1 MTPILALISAV
12 LLGSVT
18 DPVTSVDILPAAEQT
33 EIVIAVEGDLDF
45 RDFTLEGPARL
56 VVDLMGTENALP
68 RSRYDIGRGGI
79 RALRSSQFSPEV
91 TRVVFELDQIFPYRV
106 EAGDGFLK
114 VVLEAP
120 GALFEPWSTG
130 GTPTAA
136 TRPSAAES
144 APSRIDELVASD
156 AAAQASPAAPVLI
169 PAPQQ
174 VARRITVSFTA
185 TPIQDVLFTFA
196 EFAGQSI
203 VSGSDVAAN
212 VSADI
217 RDQPW
222 DIALQTIL
230 EAHGLAAREMET
242 GIIRVDNIE
251 NLSQRETIE
260 PVSTRPYRVNY
271 ATAEEIQTSV
281 QGMLSERGTVSIGEG
296 TNTVIVTDVPRVLD
310 AVQQLVAEL
319 DVRTPMVSISAKIV
333 FVNRT
338 DLREFGVTYD
348 LKDSNGNQL
357 NFLTPGAVDSDGDGV
372 LELPDEQVNRGTDVV
387 SLGGNSIAALGNARN
402 RVANPTLSMLSS
414 LLIGRYTLLN
424 FIEALESANMSD
436 IQATPTLT
444 VMDNQEANLLVGER
458 TPLRVIDLAAQGG
471 GAAGGGG
478 GAGQQTGV
486 IPQATVRLEET
497 GIKLIATPHVT
508 AGNTIMLDLHA
519 ERSAAELAESD
530 VGFIFQTQEATSR
543 FLVEDG
549 ETIVIAGLTVT
560 ERSEVRSG
568 IPLLMNLPVVGRLFR
583 VSRDQEIQRDLI
595 ILVTPQI
602 VQPS

>member
-1 MTPILALISAV
+1 MTPILAVISAV
-12 LLGSVT
+12 LLGPST
-18 DPVTSVDILPAAEQT
+18 DPVTSVNVLPAAERT
-33 EIVIAVEGDLDF
+33 EIVIAVQGTPEF
-45 RDFTLEGPARL
+45 RDFTLESPARL
-56 VVDLMGTENALP
+56 VVDLMGARHALP
-68 RSRYDIGRGGI
+68 QSNFTVSRGGI
-79 RALRSSQFSPEV
+79 HQLRSSQFSEDV
-91 TRVVFELDQIFPYRV
+91 VRVVFELDRVFPYQI
-106 EAGDGFLK
+106 ETGDGFLK
-114 VVLEAP
+114 VSLQAA

-130 GTPTAA
+130 GDALQTSAA
-136 TRPSAAES
+136 TPE
-144 APSRIDELVASD
+144 V
-156 AAAQASPAAPVLI
+156 QADPFDQVLTAPAATPP
-169 PAPQQ
+169 PATVSATASQQQ
-174 VARRITVSFTA
+174 VARRITVSFTD

-196 EFAGQSI
+196 EFAGRSI
-203 VSGSDVAAN
+203 VAGADVAAQ

-230 EAHGLAAREMET
+230 EAQGLAARELDT

-251 NLSQRETIE
+251 NLSQRETVE
-260 PVSTRPYRVNY
+260 MLETRAFRVNY
-271 ATAEEIQTSV
+271 ATADEIQGSV
-281 QGMLSERGTVSIGEG
+281 QGMLSERGTVSVGEG

-310 AVQQLVAEL
+310 DVDRLVGEL
-319 DVRTPMVSISAKIV
+319 DVRTPMVNISAKIV

-338 DLREFGVTYD
+338 DLQEFGITYD

-372 LELPDEQVNRGTDVV
+372 LELPDEQVDRGTDVV

-424 FIEALESANMSD
+424 FIEALESANLSD
-436 IQATPTLT
+436 VQAAPTLT
-444 VMDNQEANLLVGER
+444 VMDNQEANVLVGER
-458 TPLRVIDLAAQGG
+458 TPLRVIDLASQGAG
-471 GAAGGGG
+471 GAGGGG
-478 GAGQQTGV
+478 GGGGQQTGV

-497 GIKLIATPHVT
+497 GIKLNVTPHVT
-508 AGNTIMLDLHA
+508 AGNTILLDLHA

-543 FLVEDG
+543 ILVDDG
-549 ETIVIAGLTVT
+549 ETVVIAGLTVT

-568 IPLLMNLPVVGRLFR
+568 IPMLMNLPVVGRLFR
-583 VSRDQEIQRDLI
+583 VTREQEVQRDLI

-602 VQPS
+602 VRPS